1 MGAYFVG
8 LSLLNDHSDVLSSL
22 LAQSLG
28 MDFWI
33 CIPIHMTR
41 CTQAHILWS
50 AFSAMLLPN
59 MCSLHALQWHEAR
72 LQCSM
77 VDRAMTAAQQV
88 GCRLTPTTQA
98 SRTYGCH

>member
-59 MCSLHALQWHEAR
+59 MCSLHALQWH
-72 LQCSM
+72 
-77 VDRAMTAAQQV
+77 
-88 GCRLTPTTQA
+88 
-98 SRTYGCH
+98 